1 MLNPFRMLVRW
12 MAARFDGV
20 GFTGTQRLEIECLI
34 RVGLQAHHLR
44 MVQAHIDRRNE
55 RHAQTPSEVRAAE
68 INDLISMLAE
78 EGWVLRIHARPASA
92 AIIPF
97 PANDTQKSSP
107 SPPSV
112 A

>member
-1 MLNPFRMLVRW
+1 MIVNPFRWIASRI
-12 MAARFDGV
+12 DCI
-20 GFTGTQRLEIECLI
+20 GFTGAQRLEIECLI

-78 EGWVLRIHARPASA
+78 EGWDLRIHSRPSGA

-97 PANDTQKSSP
+97 PANQNHVEPP
-107 SPPSV
+107 SP
-112 A
+112 AA